1 LPYILPQWRET
12 WSRLCAHLCC
22 SRLAAYWQV
31 SQAAEAASRRSNRP
45 RPRRPNV
52 LAYLHRVAEDLNY
65 QIEVLKSDG
74 TTAPVGPSN
83 SYISVVLA
91 PSGQQVLFSY
101 YGGSSTGYQIA
112 TMNVDGSGMTT
123 LAPGLYPQYTPD
135 SSKIVYEQSGLSVMN
150 ADGSDQTVI
159 ASTYGVEYCF
169 PATNGSIIAVGMY
182 GTGSQGLATMS
193 MNGSNPQVI
202 VPTIYAAF
210 PSFSANGGTII
221 FSNSG
226 GNGQNIYSVSASG
239 GNLTPLTSS
248 LNSWD
253 PLVVGNK
260 IYFDYIPPT
269 VQNPTTDSNQI
280 YSMNL
285 DGTNLTAV
293 TKDAL
298 YDGFKTFN
306 GNCGNP

>member
-1 LPYILPQWRET
+1 MRSLVL
-12 WSRLCAHLCC
+12 
-22 SRLAAYWQV
+22 LAACGV
-31 SQAAEAASRRSNRP
+31 LASLAGCGGGGSSQSTKQPPPPTNA
-45 RPRRPNV
+45 NV
-52 LAYLHRVAEDLNY
+52 LAYLHRVADLTY
-65 QIEVLKSDG
+65 QITVLKSDG
-74 TTAPVGPSN
+74 TTALVGSSN

-91 PSGQQVLFSY
+91 PGGQRVLFSY
-101 YGGSSTGYQIA
+101 FGGSSTGYQIA
-112 TMNVDGSGMTT
+112 TMNVDGSG
-123 LAPGLYPQYTPD
+123 LRNLGPGLYPQYTPD
-135 SSKIVYEQSGLSVMN
+135 GSKIVYQYSGLSVMN
-150 ADGSDQTVI
+150 ADGSQQTVI
-159 ASTYGVEYCF
+159 ASTSGAEYCF
-169 PATNGSIIAVGMY
+169 PATNGSIIAAGMY
-182 GTGSQGLATMS
+182 AGASQGLATMS
-193 MNGSNPQVI
+193 LNGSNPQVI
-202 VPTIYAAF
+202 VPSIYLVF
-210 PSFSANGGTII
+210 PSFSADGGTII